1 MPERVAGVPLPESSG
16 SYTRRHFFVVGI
28 ACVLSLQLGVGWS
41 RILDR
46 AMLVASL
53 IALVLTSLGEAGYN
67 GRVRQRRWFF
77 VLGTGAAV
85 VFSSWRAQRLGSLLH
100 GSSFF
105 LEHAAQLKQSRRFR
119 NILFSRH
126 DIRETDLQKVLLPPT
141 DVFYQAGAAIVATE
155 DSSAKIN
162 GDLRDSHGKRI
173 ADGGASSF
181 LSAMDDH
188 FRDHVYPSVLLEE
201 SSATPLVAKDAAAAL
216 IPPVMSDIVLLVF
229 GGVLQE
235 FIDKG
240 PFEKLFMGNT
250 ESVFARQEWV
260 GALEKAR
267 LENPALAQDP
277 VWSLEELSTINMD
290 MDKLFGVAS
299 VDDPKSGQPLFRC
312 IRFLSP
318 FGSLE
323 SIGTL
328 HSTTSPYIRRM
339 AKLHTLLTSIRH
351 PSQPRNINPA
361 YVFVGYSRGA
371 LLALDVLARA
381 TRQQHTARK
390 APWLARVRGVVS
402 LGGPVLGAEGADF
415 ANAPGHL
422 FHTMLDPIRAFGQKL
437 DFEHE
442 GDAGSFGHAKEIFK
456 NSVEF
461 LKLGFNLAQM
471 NKTKLSKRA
480 VRSAALFEHETDEA
494 GVPLPKISIMT
505 DGFRRL
511 LFERFKLHNPV
522 GEYYENIKRVKIFV
536 AAMIEGVRDLSTQSR
551 LAWWSDPHNFI
562 LKGVPLFA
570 IPATMPGAGEPTEN
584 LENSVLY
591 SRSSKSTDWWCNR
604 MFYYANFGDTG
615 KQCQDG
621 QVSCDRAVFWPR
633 LLERLNARYKGRETG
648 VLAVLGSH
656 HWGLALPFVLDGEP
670 DGEAPSNSKTEAG
683 GSLDDVPRSAVLDAI
698 GAMFVMREREKEIW
712 IWDEL

>member
-1 MPERVAGVPLPESSG
+1 VFPSAL
-16 SYTRRHFFVVGI
+16 
-28 ACVLSLQLGVGWS
+28 
-41 RILDR
+41 LD
-46 AMLVASL
+46 
-53 IALVLTSLGEAGYN
+53 
-67 GRVRQRRWFF
+67 
-77 VLGTGAAV
+77 
-85 VFSSWRAQRLGSLLH
+85 
-100 GSSFF
+100 
-105 LEHAAQLKQSRRFR
+105 
-119 NILFSRH
+119 
-126 DIRETDLQKVLLPPT
+126 
-141 DVFYQAGAAIVATE
+141 
-155 DSSAKIN
+155 
-162 GDLRDSHGKRI
+162 
-173 ADGGASSF
+173 
-181 LSAMDDH
+181 
-188 FRDHVYPSVLLEE
+188 E
-201 SSATPLVAKDAAAAL
+201 SSATPLVVKDAAAAL
-216 IPPVMSDIVLLVF
+216 VPPVMSDVVVLVF

-240 PFEKLFMGNT
+240 PFEKLFVDNA
-250 ESVFARQEWV
+250 ESTFARQEWT

-267 LENPALAQDP
+267 EETPRLAHDP
-277 VWSLEELSTINMD
+277 VWSLEELSTKD
-290 MDKLFGVAS
+290 MDLDQLFGVAS
-299 VDDPKSGQPLFRC
+299 VDDLKTGQPLFRC
-312 IRFLSP
+312 MRFLSP

-328 HSTTSPYIRRM
+328 QSTTGPYIRRM
-339 AKLHTLLTSIRH
+339 AKVHALLTGIRH
-351 PSQPRNINPA
+351 PSGKRNLNPA

-402 LGGPVLGAEGADF
+402 LGGPVFGAEGADF

-461 LKLGFNLAQM
+461 LKLGLNLAQM

-480 VRSAALFEHETDEA
+480 ARSAALFEQETDEA
-494 GVPLPKISIMT
+494 GVPLPKISIVT

-551 LAWWSDPHNFI
+551 LAWWSDPQNFI
-562 LKGVPLFA
+562 LRGVPLFA

-591 SRSSKSTDWWCNR
+591 SRSGTSTDWWCNR
-604 MFYYANFGDTG
+604 MFFYANFGDTG

-621 QVSCDRAVFWPR
+621 QVSCDRAVFWPQ
-633 LLERLNARYKGRETG
+633 LLERLNGRYKGRETG
-648 VLAVLGSH
+648 VLTVLGSH

-670 DGEAPSNSKTEAG
+670 DDRDRSGEAMVGQSI
-683 GSLDDVPRSAVLDAI
+683 DDVPRSAVLDAI
-698 GAMFVMREREKEIW
+698 GAMFVIREREQEIW
-712 IWDEL
+712 LWDEL